1 MLLFRF
7 ITFYCVRI
15 WPISDTNGLEPAR
28 GLDPWRWPN
37 GSQPLGTRMLCLACV
52 MVITSLRRPCLSWV
66 VCGTLF
72 PSSSKSNIRLTF
84 VWIPASEDFWKFQ
97 RLGLRSWIRKLDVN
111 RNVTASSEQAHS
123 PPSPIFYY
131 LFATQS
137 MCYASCDLY
146 SAAND
151 PRPQMIPRPEM
162 IPKLDRKWS
171 RTADDPRCEPQMIP
185 PNEKWCSITHKHLPR
200 DIFRSFEK
208 VLIRS
213 FKRFQ
218 G

>member
-111 RNVTASSEQAHS
+111 RNVTASSEQAHPPLPYFLLFVCHAKHVLCFMWFVQRRKWS
-123 PPSPIFYY
+123 P
-131 LFATQS
+131 T
-137 MCYASCDLY
+137 
-146 SAAND
+146 ANY

-171 RTADDPRCEPQMIP
+171 RTANDPAGKERMEWILVS
-185 PNEKWCSITHKHLPR
+185 WIFFSIGDVYFLLVWR
-200 DIFRSFEK
+200 WLLD
-208 VLIRS
+208 
-213 FKRFQ
+213 
-218 G
+218 